1 MKRRKKIT
9 RMVSLFLTVVML
21 LSSLG
26 TSVLSAE
33 AEPVNSAASQ
43 NTTNEQT
50 DTGGGGIKGSLPETP
65 DPAQSRTVETSFSE
79 ESNSTISSFN

>member
-9 RMVSLFLTVVML
+9 RIVSLFLTVVML

-50 DTGGGGIKGSLPETP
+50 GTGGGYQRFVT
-65 DPAQSRTVETSFSE
+65 
-79 ESNSTISSFN
+79 